1 MAKPN
6 LQPRGTKGD
15 MKSSK
20 TQKTIA
26 MGREIFPGVLVN
38 DNYKPGQDKAL
49 DATLDKLKKDP
60 KSLDKS
66 GMGPRWEV

>member
-15 MKSSK
+15 MTSSK
-20 TQKTIA
+20 KPKTIA
-26 MGREIFPGVLVN
+26 MGKELFPGVQVN
-38 DNYKPGQDKAL
+38 DNYKRGQDKAL
-49 DATLDKLKKDP
+49 DSVLDKLKKDP

-66 GMGPRWEV
+66 GFSNRWEV